1 MLKTCLTQYIKS
13 AFFFISNNLLL
24 NFDFGLNHCKCTSH
38 TSNKVDK
45 ISPDIIPTRIDFENI
60 KINYPHYSRS
70 SLFEP
75 LIYVKIICLKEFEIK
90 DKEILIIHEL
100 ESSLD

>member
-1 MLKTCLTQYIKS
+1 MPKTFSTQYIKS
-13 AFFFISNNLLL
+13 IFGCVSNNLNLK
-24 NFDFGLNHCKCTSH
+24 FGFGLNQRKYTSH

-45 ISPDIIPTRIDFENI
+45 ISSDIIPMRIDFENL

-75 LIYVKIICLKEFEIK
+75 LISVENYLSKIN
-90 DKEILIIHEL
+90 
-100 ESSLD
+100 